1 MVDIR
6 SRIHCQRNALLTV
19 RGESKNCWRGVTS
32 SCFAARRIGELIKGE
47 KKRRKR
53 DDDGVSSL
61 SPVVVAPELYMRN
74 CLCEIAFVAGVIA
87 AAKPIIA

>member
-1 MVDIR
+1 MLIV
-6 SRIHCQRNALLTV
+6 Q
-19 RGESKNCWRGVTS
+19 GESKNCRRGVTS
-32 SCFAARRIGELIKGE
+32 SCFAAWRIGELIKGE

-61 SPVVVAPELYMRN
+61 FPVVVVAPELYMRN
-74 CLCEIAFVAGVIA
+74 CLCEIAFVASVVIA